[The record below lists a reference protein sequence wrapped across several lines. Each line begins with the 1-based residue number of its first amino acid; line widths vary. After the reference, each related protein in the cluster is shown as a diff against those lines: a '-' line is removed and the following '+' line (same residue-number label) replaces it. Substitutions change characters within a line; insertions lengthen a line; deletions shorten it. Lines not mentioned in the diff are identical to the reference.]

1 MKFDW
6 QMAPHFSI
14 CANSATLKASVIHK
28 PHKPNSICVY
38 FAICRVQHFYDH
50 QSVRQ
55 CRQRNSMCLTFLKPN
70 NTIIVSNS
78 CWIPVKSLQISIYP
92 WFVILFDF
100 FYFHRR
106 KRSFVTSWFPKWHD
120 ILSLKSGTGLCV
132 LNIRIYESCKSQ
144 KNASTQTLQMCVHS
158 QFTLLKLE
166 RMYTDFLP
174 FFASYYNSRINSET
188 HDKWTRHTI
197 AGRVCYKI

>member
-1 MKFDW
+1 MPYFNCKFKKSLCWCHSNTISRMFWSLTDKW
-6 QMAPHFSI
+6 PPHFSI

-28 PHKPNSICVY
+28 PHKPYSICVY

-100 FYFHRR
+100 FSTFTEE
-106 KRSFVTSWFPKWHD
+106 KEILFLHD
-120 ILSLKSGTGLCV
+120 FRNGT
-132 LNIRIYESCKSQ
+132 
-144 KNASTQTLQMCVHS
+144 T
-158 QFTLLKLE
+158 F
-166 RMYTDFLP
+166 
-174 FFASYYNSRINSET
+174 
-188 HDKWTRHTI
+188 
-197 AGRVCYKI
+197 